1 VASEFDLISRFFKR
15 PVPAGMLGGGDDCA
29 LFRVTPGLELA
40 TSKDLLLEGRHFF
53 SDVDPFT
60 LGHKSLAVNLSD
72 LAAMGAKPIACLLG
86 LALPELDE
94 AWVAR
99 FADGFYALADQHG
112 CALIGGDTTRSQTGI
127 AISVTVFG
135 EVDPAHSMRR
145 SAAQVGDDIWVSGHL
160 GAADVAYR
168 ILAGS
173 LKDDHPQGLFGMD
186 GTLLEQT
193 RPFLEIPIPR
203 VFLGRRLSA
212 HVHAA
217 IDISDGLLQDL
228 GHILQASGVGARIEE
243 SLLPM
248 HPTLAQLSLSDRRR
262 AVLAGGD
269 VYELCMTAG
278 LEQREHFE
286 RIGLEA
292 GVPLT
297 RIGQITAGS
306 ELSVYDETG
315 QLIQP
320 LPHGF
325 DHFRE

>member
-1 VASEFDLISRFFKR
+1 VASEFDLIARFFKR

-29 LFRVTPGLELA
+29 LFRVSPGLELA

-53 SDVDPFT
+53 PDVDPFT

-86 LALPELDE
+86 LALPRFDE
-94 AWVAR
+94 AWVGR

-112 CALIGGDTTRSQTGI
+112 CALIGGDTTRSEQGI
-127 AISVTVFG
+127 AISVTVLG
-135 EVDPAHSMRR
+135 EVDPALAMRR
-145 SAAQVGDDIWVSGHL
+145 NAAKVGDDIWVSGQL

-168 ILAGS
+168 ILAGAMT
-173 LKDDHPQGLFGMD
+173 DHSSHGFFGLD
-186 GTLLEQT
+186 GSVLEQT
-193 RPFLEIPIPR
+193 RASLELPNPR
-203 VFLGRRLSA
+203 VFLGRRLAA
-212 HVHAA
+212 HAHAA

-228 GHILQASGVGARIEE
+228 GHILHESSVGARIDE
-243 SLLPM
+243 SLLPV
-248 HPTLAQLSLSDRRR
+248 HPALAQLSLADRRR

-269 VYELCMTAG
+269 VYELCLTSAV
-278 LEQREHFE
+278 EQREDFE

-297 RIGQITAGS
+297 RIGQITAGTA
-306 ELSVYDETG
+306 LSVYDAAG

-320 LPHGF
+320 LPQGF
-325 DHFRE
+325 DHFRK

>member
-29 LFRVTPGLELA
+29 LFRITPGLELA

-53 SDVDPFT
+53 PDVDAFT

-86 LALPELDE
+86 LALPSFDE
-94 AWVAR
+94 AWVER
-99 FADGFYALADQHG
+99 FAEGFYALADQHG
-112 CALIGGDTTRSQTGI
+112 CALIGGDTTRSEHGI

-135 EVDPAHSMRR
+135 EVDPAQAMRR
-145 SAAQVGDDIWVSGHL
+145 DAAQVGDDIWVSGQL

-173 LKDDHPQGLFGMD
+173 LKDHSSQGLFGLE
-186 GTLLEQT
+186 GSLLEQT
-193 RPFLEIPIPR
+193 RASLETPNPR
-203 VFLGRRLSA
+203 VFLGRRLAA
-212 HVHAA
+212 HTHAA

-228 GHILQASGVGARIEE
+228 GHILHASGVGARMDE
-243 SLLPM
+243 SLLPV
-248 HPTLAQLSLSDRRR
+248 HPALAQLSQADRRR
-262 AVLAGGD
+262 DVLAGGD
-269 VYELCMTAG
+269 VYELCLTAA
-278 LEQREHFE
+278 EDQRDDFE

-292 GVPLT
+292 GVLLT
-297 RIGQITAGS
+297 RVGQITAGT
-306 ELSVYDETG
+306 ELSVYDEAG

-320 LPHGF
+320 LPQGF
-325 DHFRE
+325 DHFRK